1 MGIGLAAERI
11 ATSLKQDTWV
21 WNATRLVRSDAALAV
36 NLRGD
41 CYANYGGYLGGDA
54 LPMNK
59 AERKLL
65 AKIAGEKYQNFIAEL
80 ANSPKPAAPTSP

>member
-1 MGIGLAAERI
+1 MSIGLAAERI

-21 WNATRLVRSDAALAV
+21 WNATRLIRSDAALAV
-36 NLRGD
+36 SLKGD
-41 CYANYGGYLGGDA
+41 CYANYGGYLGFDP

-65 AKIAGEKYQNFIAEL
+65 AKIAGEKYQTFIAEL
-80 ANSPKPAAPTSP
+80 ANSPAKEPKQ